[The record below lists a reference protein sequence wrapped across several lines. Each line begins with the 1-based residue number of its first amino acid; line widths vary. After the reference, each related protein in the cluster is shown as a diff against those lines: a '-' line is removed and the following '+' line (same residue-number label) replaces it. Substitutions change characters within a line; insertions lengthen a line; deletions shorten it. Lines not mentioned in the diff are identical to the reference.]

1 MGKKKTKSKRA
12 GIRNIRQEQLEQGIA
27 ICAAHPLFGR
37 MGGYTR
43 IRDNQMLG
51 KNNAAMVTRH
61 GEILVNQDMS
71 LPPKQWAY
79 IIAHC
84 KLHLAFGHFDKAKM
98 PENCEKTLWNFAC
111 DLFVAKFLAD
121 IKFGEAVCSNP
132 ADVLAGSL
140 TDEKKIYAH
149 LLEGISV
156 KGESISNIY
165 GTASGMDMIGL
176 ENPNVYDKEKNEYNP
191 FAAGFANALSSAVTV
206 TVGKAG
212 GHIGDN
218 RMSEG
223 REAAKWFVNHYPL
236 LGSLAS
242 SFGIIEDYTY
252 CVHEEI
258 QVAGVNVSAGEIYLN
273 PAVVLGAEELKFV
286 MAHEFLHAGL
296 GHQERCRGR
305 DSYLWNVA
313 CDYVING
320 WLCEMKVGEMPE
332 GSLYD
337 ESLKN
342 KSAEEIYDLILTD
355 MRKYHKLDT
364 FRGYGKGDM
373 MAGKGVGIRGKQTP
387 GMTMDEF
394 CRNALMQGLEYQQ
407 SYGRGYLPAGLVQ
420 EIRVLAMPPIGWDV
434 ELARWFEEQ
443 FPYMDKIRTYARPS
457 RRQGATPDIP
467 RPRYMQAEFKED
479 ARTFGVILDT
489 SGSMSA
495 KAMGMALGSIASYA
509 AVREVP
515 YARVVFCDADAY
527 DAGYLS
533 PEDVAGRVEVK
544 GRGGTM
550 LQPGIDLL
558 ECAKDFPKDGPILI
572 ITDGEIE
579 DKLTIRRKH
588 AYLIPKGKNLP
599 FRAKGQVFYF
609 S

>member
-1 MGKKKTKSKRA
+1 MMKYDKTYV
-12 GIRNIRQEQLEQGIA
+12 
-27 ICAAHPLFGR
+27 C
-37 MGGYTR
+37 
-43 IRDNQMLG
+43 
-51 KNNAAMVTRH
+51 V
-61 GEILVNQDMS
+61 
-71 LPPKQWAY
+71 
-79 IIAHC
+79 
-84 KLHLAFGHFDKAKM
+84 HFDKEKM
-98 PENCEKTLWNFAC
+98 PENCENALWNFAC

-420 EIRVLAMPPIGWDV
+420 EIRALAMPPIGWDV